1 LGNANKDLYDGV
13 KITGIN
19 PSEFFIYTLVWNK
32 KELIWMINDLEV
44 YRTASNVPK
53 EAMYMAFNSF
63 ISEQQHGSAGSLEVD
78 WVRVY
83 TN

>member
-1 LGNANKDLYDGV
+1 
-13 KITGIN
+13 
-19 PSEFFIYTLVWNK
+19 
-32 KELIWMINDLEV
+32 MINDLEV
-44 YRTASNVPK
+44 HRTASNIPK